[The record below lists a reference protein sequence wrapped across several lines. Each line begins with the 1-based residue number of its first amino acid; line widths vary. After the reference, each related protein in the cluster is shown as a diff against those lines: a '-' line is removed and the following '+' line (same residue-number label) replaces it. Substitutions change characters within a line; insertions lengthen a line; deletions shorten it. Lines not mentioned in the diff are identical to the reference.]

1 MSTAAP
7 LTAPLM
13 ALSIGDWFNL
23 FLYYLSLSLLAVG
36 GAIAT
41 APDMH
46 RFLVERQAWLTDPQF
61 NASIAIAQ
69 AAPGPNVLFIALLG
83 WNVGINAGGP
93 GVMGWLL
100 GALGMAV
107 CMLGVMLPS
116 SLLTWLA
123 TRWGHRNRERRGVR
137 AFKQGMAPVVI
148 GLLVATSWVLAR
160 AHGEWTTDWPLWLL
174 TATATLL
181 VWRTKLHLLWML
193 GAGAVLGALGM
204 AVCMLGVMLPS
215 SLLTWTATRWGH
227 RNRERRGVRAFKQG
241 MAPIVIGLVM
251 ATAWV
256 LARAH
261 GEWTT
266 DWPLWLLTATATVLV
281 WRTKLHL
288 LWMLGAGAV
297 LGALGWV

>member
-1 MSTAAP
+1 MSSTAP

-93 GVMGWLL
+93 GVAGWL
-100 GALGMAV
+100 
-107 CMLGVMLPS
+107 
-116 SLLTWLA
+116 
-123 TRWGHRNRERRGVR
+123 
-137 AFKQGMAPVVI
+137 
-148 GLLVATSWVLAR
+148 
-160 AHGEWTTDWPLWLL
+160 
-174 TATATLL
+174 
-181 VWRTKLHLLWML
+181 
-193 GAGAVLGALGM
+193 LGALGM

-241 MAPIVIGLVM
+241 MAPVVVGLLI
-251 ATAWV
+251 ATGWV
-256 LARAH
+256 LAAGNH
-261 GEWTT
+261 VGNAPAWH
-266 DWPLWLLTATATVLV
+266 LWLLTGVAALIV
-281 WRTKLHL
+281 WRTRIHL
-288 LWMLGAGAV
+288 LWLLGAGAA
-297 LGALGWV
+297 LGAIGFV